1 MSINMSSTNKNTW
14 YKIAESIAEIKF
26 SANGLAALEIGG
38 KKLCIAFHKDQ
49 IFACP
54 QKCPH
59 AGGILADGYIDGAGN
74 IVCPLHRY
82 KYSLKNGR
90 NVSGEGY
97 YLKTFAVEEREDGVY
112 INMNEST
119 F

>member
-1 MSINMSSTNKNTW
+1 MSSTNKNTW
-14 YKIAESIAEIKF
+14 YKISESPAEIDF
-26 SANGLAALEIGG
+26 QANGLAELEING
-38 KKLCIAFHKDQ
+38 KRICMGRHQGQL
-49 IFACP
+49 FACT

-59 AGGILADGYIDGAGN
+59 AGGILSDGYIDAIGN

-82 KYSLKNGR
+82 KYNLKNGM

-112 INMNEST
+112 IKMNEST
-119 F
+119 FL